1 MDETIKDVMHRGVV
15 TCKVSTTADKIV
27 RTMVDN
33 DVAALVVVDER
44 LDTCGLV
51 TKTDLV
57 QHCGEDLSAI
67 TAEDIMTFP
76 LLYVSPDATVREAVE
91 QMVARK
97 VHQVVVVTQADAH
110 RRPVGI
116 FTSGDV
122 LALMSRTGA
131 GRGRD
136 STASVSAKPIAG
148 TYPS

>member
-1 MDETIKDVMHRGVV
+1 
-15 TCKVSTTADKIV
+15 
-27 RTMVDN
+27 MVDN

-44 LDTCGLV
+44 LDACGLV

-57 QHCGEDLSAI
+57 KHYGKDLSAI

-76 LLYVSPDATVREAVE
+76 LLNVSPDTTVCEAVE
-91 QMVARK
+91 QMAARK
-97 VHQVVVVTQADAH
+97 VHQMVVVTQADAH

-116 FTSGDV
+116 FTTADV
-122 LALMSRTGA
+122 IALMNRAGA

-136 STASVSAKPIAG
+136 STTSASAKPISG

>member
-1 MDETIKDVMHRGVV
+1 
-15 TCKVSTTADKIV
+15 
-27 RTMVDN
+27 MVDN

-44 LDTCGLV
+44 LDACGLV

-57 QHCGEDLSAI
+57 KHCGEDLSAI

-76 LLYVSPDATVREAVE
+76 LLKVSPDATVREAVE
-91 QMVARK
+91 QMVSHN

-116 FTSGDV
+116 FTSADV
-122 LALMSRTGA
+122 IALMNRPGA

-136 STASVSAKPIAG
+136 STTSVSAKPIIG
-148 TYPS
+148 TYP

>member
-1 MDETIKDVMHRGVV
+1 VNETIKDVMHRGVV

-27 RTMVDN
+27 RTMVDS

-44 LDTCGLV
+44 LDACGLV

-57 QHCGEDLSAI
+57 KHCGKDLSAI
-67 TAEDIMTFP
+67 TAESIMTFP
-76 LLYVSPDATVREAVE
+76 LLSVSPDTTVLEAVE

-122 LALMSRTGA
+122 IALMNRAGA

-136 STASVSAKPIAG
+136 STTSASTKPIVG

>member
-1 MDETIKDVMHRGVV
+1 
-15 TCKVSTTADKIV
+15 
-27 RTMVDN
+27 MVDS

-44 LDTCGLV
+44 LDACGLV

-57 QHCGEDLSAI
+57 KHCGKDLSAI
-67 TAEDIMTFP
+67 TAESIMTYP
-76 LLYVSPDATVREAVE
+76 LLSVSPDTNVLEAVE

-122 LALMSRTGA
+122 IALMNRASA
-131 GRGRD
+131 GRERN
-136 STASVSAKPIAG
+136 STTSASAKPIMG
-148 TYPS
+148 TNPS